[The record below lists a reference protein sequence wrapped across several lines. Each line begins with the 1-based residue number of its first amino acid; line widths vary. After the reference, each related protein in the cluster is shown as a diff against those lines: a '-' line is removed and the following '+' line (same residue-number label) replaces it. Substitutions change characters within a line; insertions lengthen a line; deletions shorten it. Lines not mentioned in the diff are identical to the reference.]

1 MSQSFVQ
8 FYTHIVFHTKNNSR
22 FIRQEIEGELYS
34 YLGGI
39 LRNLK
44 SVPLRIGGTSDHIH
58 VLCTLPKTM
67 APADLV
73 EELKKSS
80 SKWIKTK
87 GQEYINFY
95 WQDGYGGFSVSN
107 FQVEVIKK
115 YIANQKEHHLKTS
128 FIDEYKK
135 LLDEYGIVYEE
146 KYL

>member
-1 MSQSFVQ
+1 MSQSYVQ
-8 FYTHIVFHTKNNSR
+8 IYVHIVFHTQNNKNLILND
-22 FIRQEIEGELYS
+22 IEDELYS

-39 LRNLK
+39 LKNLK

-87 GQEYINFY
+87 GQEYRNFY

-128 FIDEYKK
+128 FIDEYKN
-135 LLDEYGIVYEE
+135 LLDEYDILYEDRF
-146 KYL
+146 L

>member
-8 FYTHIVFHTKNNSR
+8 FYTHIVFHTKNNKPL
-22 FIRQEIEGELYS
+22 IRPEIEVELYS

-39 LRNLK
+39 LRNYK
-44 SVPLRIGGTSDHIH
+44 SNPIQIGGTSDHIH
-58 VLCTLPKTM
+58 ILCTLPKTM

-73 EELKKSS
+73 EEIKKSS

-87 GQEYINFY
+87 GSEYQNFY

-107 FQVEVIKK
+107 SGVESVKK
-115 YIANQKEHHLKTS
+115 YVLTQKEHHKNVSWL
-128 FIDEYKK
+128 DEYKK
-135 LLDEYGIVYEE
+135 LLDAYGITYED

>member
-8 FYTHIVFHTKNNSR
+8 IYVHIVFHTKDNVR
-22 FIRQEIEGELYS
+22 LIREEIENELFS

-44 SVPLRIGGTSDHIH
+44 SMPLQIGGTSDHIH
-58 VLCTLPKTM
+58 ILCTLPKTI

-73 EELKKSS
+73 EEIKKSS

-87 GQEYINFY
+87 GAHYSNFY

-107 FQVEVIKK
+107 SGVDTVKS
-115 YIANQKEHHLKTS
+115 YILNQKKHHEKVL
-128 FIDEYKK
+128 FMDEYKN
-135 LLDEYGIVYEE
+135 LLEAYGIPFEDR
-146 KYL
+146 YL